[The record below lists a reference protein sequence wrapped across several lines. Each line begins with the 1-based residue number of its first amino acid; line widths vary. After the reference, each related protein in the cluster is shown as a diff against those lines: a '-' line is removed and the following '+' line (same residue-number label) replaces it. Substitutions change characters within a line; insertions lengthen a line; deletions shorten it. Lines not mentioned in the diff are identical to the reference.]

1 MGVIAKSQNKNWL
14 VIVCVGIGTF
24 LSSLNSSLTNTIL
37 PTVENSLQIQLAQS
51 EWIVLIYLL
60 ILTITLVPIGRLSD
74 LLGHKTIF
82 LAGFVLFTCA
92 AVVCGLSANFWS
104 LFMGRAFLAL
114 GGAMILSVGP
124 AIITTTFPAEQ
135 RGRVL
140 GLQALMT
147 YIGLSLGPVI
157 GGIMTQLWG
166 WQSTF
171 FLTVPFGVCGLLLG
185 LWVIPK
191 IKPEIKNPLDHK
203 GMVSFMIA
211 MAAFTL
217 LPNSASFT
225 YYRTV
230 LQLFFAAVFIFS
242 FGLFL
247 YAERKSQTPMIDI
260 SLFRI
265 RNFGF
270 GSLGAALNYLCFF
283 LTLFI
288 IPFYFDRILHS
299 SALTTGIY
307 LAITPLLMTVC
318 SPIVG
323 SLSDRAGSRLFSMLG
338 MLFST
343 VSLLLFEI
351 MTHAA
356 ASPAFSLLILGLIFA
371 GLGTGNFAAPNNS
384 AILGAAP
391 HSQQG
396 VASGVLATFRYFG
409 MIAGTTIGGSLFDV
423 ISMRFNPRVYSA
435 ESIFLNSFRIVM
447 AIGVVFG
454 ILGFFC
460 AYAMSPNGRNQN
472 QI

>member
-1 MGVIAKSQNKNWL
+1 MDELMKSQNQKNWP

-37 PTVENSLQIQLAQS
+37 PTIEHSLKIRLAQS

-74 LLGHKTIF
+74 LWGHKTIF
-82 LAGFVLFTCA
+82 LTGFVLFTA
-92 AVVCGLSANFWS
+92 AAIVCGLSANFWS
-104 LFMGRAFLAL
+104 LFSGRALLAL

-124 AIITTTFPAEQ
+124 AVITTTFPPEQ
-135 RGRVL
+135 RGKVL

-147 YIGLSLGPVI
+147 YVGLSLGPVI
-157 GGIMTQLWG
+157 GGVMTQLWG

-185 LWVIPK
+185 LRVIPQSK
-191 IKPEIKNPLDHK
+191 PDIKKSPDYK
-203 GMVSFMIA
+203 GMISFMLA

-217 LPNSASFT
+217 LLNSDSFPYNHT
-225 YYRTV
+225 LLR
-230 LQLFFAAVFIFS
+230 LLFTAVFVFS
-242 FGLFL
+242 FGLFV
-247 YAERKSQTPMIDI
+247 YAERKLPKPMIDI

-307 LAITPLLMTVC
+307 LAITPVLMTVC
-318 SPIVG
+318 SPIAG

-343 VSLLLFEI
+343 VSLILFEI
-351 MTHAA
+351 MTYTA
-356 ASPAFSLLILGLIFA
+356 ASPAFFLLILGLVFA
-371 GLGTGNFAAPNNS
+371 GLGTGTFAAPNNS

-391 HSQQG
+391 YSRQG

-409 MIAGTTIGGSLFDV
+409 MIAGTTIGGSLFNA
-423 ISMRFNPRVYSA
+423 ISMRFSRQVYYA
-435 ESIFLNSFRIVM
+435 ESVFLDSFRVVM
-447 AIGVVFG
+447 AIGIVFG
-454 ILGFFC
+454 MLGFFC
-460 AYAMSPNGRNQN
+460 AYAMSHKSPNASP
-472 QI
+472 

>member
-1 MGVIAKSQNKNWL
+1 MSEITKSQNKNWL
-14 VIVCVGIGTF
+14 IIVCVGIGTL

-37 PTVENSLQIQLAQS
+37 PTVEHSLNIQLAQS

-60 ILTITLVPIGRLSD
+60 ILTIALVPIGRLSD
-74 LLGHKTIF
+74 LWGHKPIF
-82 LAGFVLFTCA
+82 LAGFALFTCA

-124 AIITTTFPAEQ
+124 AIITTTFPAEE
-135 RGRVL
+135 RGKVL

-191 IKPEIKNPLDHK
+191 IKPEIKKSLDYK
-203 GMVSFMIA
+203 GMISFMIA

-217 LPNSASFT
+217 LLNSAFFT
-225 YYRTV
+225 YYHTV
-230 LQLFFAAVFIFS
+230 LQLLFAAVFVFS
-242 FGLFL
+242 FGLFI
-247 YAERKSQTPMIDI
+247 YVERKSQAPMIDI

-288 IPFYFDRILHS
+288 MPFYFDRILHS
-299 SALTTGIY
+299 SALSTGIY

-343 VSLLLFEI
+343 VSLIFFEI

-356 ASPAFSLLILGLIFA
+356 ASPAFFLLILGLIFA

-409 MIAGTTIGGSLFDV
+409 MIAGTTIGGSLFEA
-423 ISMRFNPRVYSA
+423 ISTRFSTQVYSA
-435 ESIFLNSFRIVM
+435 EAVFLNTFRIVM

-460 AYAMSPNGRNQN
+460 AYAMSPNGRNKN